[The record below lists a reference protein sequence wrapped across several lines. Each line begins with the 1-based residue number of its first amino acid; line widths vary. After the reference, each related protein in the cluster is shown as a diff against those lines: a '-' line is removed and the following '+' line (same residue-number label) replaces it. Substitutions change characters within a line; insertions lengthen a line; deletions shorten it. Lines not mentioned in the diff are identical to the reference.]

1 MDFLWKINYGKVA
14 KAGVTATSFIPFMGG
29 FGNINIDK
37 DRHKHHSA
45 STDICGYNL
54 AMPFPK
60 LLLATTNAGK
70 LAELRELVAP
80 LSIDVNGL
88 AELSTFDEVDETGS
102 SFAQNA
108 ILKASGYARQS
119 GLPTLADD
127 SGLEVHALGAR
138 PGVHSARYGGIDIS
152 FDQKIEK
159 LLEELKAS
167 SAQDRS
173 ARFVCSIAIANSR
186 GQIIHLTDGICWG
199 LIAPEPRGSEGF
211 GFDPI
216 FVPAG
221 FESTFGE
228 LSADVKQKISHRARA
243 FERIIPF
250 LRDNIAILT

>member
-1 MDFLWKINYGKVA
+1 
-14 KAGVTATSFIPFMGG
+14 MGG

-37 DRHKHHSA
+37 DRPKHHSA
-45 STDICGYNL
+45 STDMCGYNL

-70 LAELRELVAP
+70 LAEWRELVAP
-80 LSIDVNGL
+80 VSIDVKSL
-88 AELSTFDEVDETGS
+88 AELKTFIEVEETGLT
-102 SFAQNA
+102 FAENA
-108 ILKASGYARQS
+108 VLKAAGYAKQS

-127 SGLEVHALGAR
+127 SGLEVHALGDR

-167 SAQDRS
+167 SIEDRS
-173 ARFVCSIAIANSR
+173 ARFVCSIAIANSE
-186 GQIIHLTDGICWG
+186 GHVIYSNEGVCKG
-199 LIAPEPRGSEGF
+199 AIAQQPRGSGGF

-216 FVPAG
+216 FIPAG